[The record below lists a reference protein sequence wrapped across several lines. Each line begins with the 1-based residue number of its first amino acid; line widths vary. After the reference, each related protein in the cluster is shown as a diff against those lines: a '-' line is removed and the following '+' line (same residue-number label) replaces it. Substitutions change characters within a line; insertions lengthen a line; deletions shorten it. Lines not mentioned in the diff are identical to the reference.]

1 MESKI
6 EIIQINISGEDKPGM
21 TSSLTDILARYDAFI
36 LDIGQANIHQSLTL
50 GILFMTTSDKS
61 GAILKEL
68 LFKASELGV
77 MIRFTPITEEHYQAW
92 VGRQGKN
99 RYIITLLGR
108 QVTARHIAGVTK
120 AVAEQGL
127 NIDAIKRLTGRMPL
141 EEENRAT
148 RACIELSVRGTL
160 GDKAVL
166 QKRFMELSNEGVDIS
181 FQKDDIFRRS
191 RRLICFDMDST
202 LIETEVIDELAD
214 RAGVGPEV
222 RAVTESAMRG
232 EIDFTESFTR
242 RIALLRGLDVS
253 VMEEIARN
261 LPITEG
267 LERLMTIL
275 KRVGY
280 KTAILS
286 GGFTYFGNYLKQKYG
301 FDYVY
306 ANELE
311 VEEGRLTGRH
321 VGEIVDG
328 RRKAELLRLLC
339 QVENINIAQS
349 IAVGDGAND
358 LPMLDLAGVGHRV
371 PRQAQGESYG
381 QPVDIDDRS
390 GRRTLFPRSERFLD
404 RINRDAAP
412 FPSSLRPARRRM
424 LRRCR
429 GSGSEERSASGGEP
443 LPAGPL
449 RAVRG
454 YARAYRP
461 GHRSRGAGHHV
472 R

>member
-1 MESKI
+1 
-6 EIIQINISGEDKPGM
+6 
-21 TSSLTDILARYDAFI
+21 
-36 LDIGQANIHQSLTL
+36 
-50 GILFMTTSDKS
+50 
-61 GAILKEL
+61 
-68 LFKASELGV
+68 
-77 MIRFTPITEEHYQAW
+77 
-92 VGRQGKN
+92 
-99 RYIITLLGR
+99 
-108 QVTARHIAGVTK
+108 
-120 AVAEQGL
+120 
-127 NIDAIKRLTGRMPL
+127 
-141 EEENRAT
+141 
-148 RACIELSVRGTL
+148 
-160 GDKAVL
+160 
-166 QKRFMELSNEGVDIS
+166 
-181 FQKDDIFRRS
+181 
-191 RRLICFDMDST
+191 MDST

-328 RRKAELLRLLC
+328 RRKAEP
-339 QVENINIAQS
+339 AAS
-349 IAVGDGAND
+349 AV
-358 LPMLDLAGVGHRV
+358 
-371 PRQAQGESYG
+371 
-381 QPVDIDDRS
+381 S
-390 GRRTLFPRSERFLD
+390 G
-404 RINRDAAP
+404 
-412 FPSSLRPARRRM
+412 
-424 LRRCR
+424 
-429 GSGSEERSASGGEP
+429 
-443 LPAGPL
+443 
-449 RAVRG
+449 
-454 YARAYRP
+454 
-461 GHRSRGAGHHV
+461 
-472 R
+472 